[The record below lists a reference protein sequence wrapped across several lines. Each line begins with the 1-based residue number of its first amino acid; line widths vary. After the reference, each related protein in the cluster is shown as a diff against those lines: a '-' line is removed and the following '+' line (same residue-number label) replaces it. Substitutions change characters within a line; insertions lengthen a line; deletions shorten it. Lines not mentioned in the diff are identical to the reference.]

1 MSDIDTVATDPIVT
15 DPTLY
20 RVLLENDHVRVLEY
34 RDEPGDATHTHHH
47 PDSVM
52 IPLAHF
58 RRRLTVD
65 DRQAEVELEPLAVR
79 WLDAQ
84 HHQGTNIGT
93 TPTHAIFVELKEAG
107 RREEMPEALGP
118 AG

>member
-1 MSDIDTVATDPIVT
+1 MTPADPVLTDPG
-15 DPTLY
+15 LY

-34 RDEPGDATHTHHH
+34 RDEPGDATHLHRH

-84 HHQGTNIGT
+84 RHRGENIGDT
-93 TPTHAIFVELKEAG
+93 ASHALFVELKTGSSAPSATSSTE
-107 RREEMPEALGP
+107 PLGP
-118 AG
+118 A